1 MAHTPM
7 VSDRLILRCNLKL
20 LHVEADHFW
29 SMAIVDAVRSWTE
42 ACEVGVAKSGVE
54 ALARCRA
61 LAPDFV
67 LFDAALPDMDGFDMA
82 HELSRMAAP
91 PRLLLFTERCDDAL
105 LYGLSRSPADGVIWK
120 IASAA
125 AQLRAALAAIL
136 AGRKFFS
143 PETQEA
149 MRRLRCSPDAYF
161 KILSERE
168 IDLVRRFGRGEP
180 LKQIAADLN
189 LCPSTVKWH
198 RAQIMGRLGL
208 HRTVD
213 LMRWAEVRGLVEHLR
228 PAPPCV
234 TRC

>member
-1 MAHTPM
+1 M
-7 VSDRLILRCNLKL
+7 VSDRLALGCNLRL
-20 LHVEADHFW
+20 LHVDADHFW
-29 SMAIVDAVRSWTE
+29 LETMVAAARDWPEV
-42 ACEVGVAKSGVE
+42 CEVGLAKSGTE
-54 ALARCRA
+54 ALARCGA

-67 LFDAALPDMDGFDMA
+67 LFDATLPDIDGFDMA

-105 LYGLSRSPADGVIWK
+105 LYGLSRSPADGVVWK

-125 AQLRAALAAIL
+125 AQLRAAIAATR
-136 AGRKFFS
+136 AGRKYFS

-149 MRRLRCSPDAYF
+149 MRRLRCMPDAYF

-180 LKQIAADLN
+180 AKQIATDLG

-208 HRTVD
+208 HCTVD
-213 LMRWAEVRGLVEHLR
+213 LMRWAEGRGLVVHER
-228 PAPPCV
+228 PALPCM
-234 TRC
+234 TRRLN